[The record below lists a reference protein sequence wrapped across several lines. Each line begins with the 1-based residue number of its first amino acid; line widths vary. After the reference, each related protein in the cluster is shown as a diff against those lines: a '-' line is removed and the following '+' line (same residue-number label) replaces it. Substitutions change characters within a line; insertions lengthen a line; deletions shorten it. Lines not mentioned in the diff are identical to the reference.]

1 MHWAQTETMTEA
13 IILFAHGARDP
24 LWRRPFEAVAQRIK
38 ALRPDTEV
46 RLAYLEFMQPSLSE
60 AGHELSAMGAR
71 AVTVVPMFLGAGG
84 HVRRDL
90 PTLLDDLKRQH
101 PTVVWSLQ
109 EAIGEAPSVIEAM
122 ALEAARKAATQAASG
137 TPSA

>member
-1 MHWAQTETMTEA
+1 MTDA

-60 AGHELSAMGAR
+60 AGHELAAMGAR

-90 PTLLDDLKRQH
+90 PTLLEDLKGRH
-101 PTVVWSLQ
+101 PTVAWSLQ
-109 EAIGEAPSVIEAM
+109 QAIGEAPSVIEAM
-122 ALEAARKAATQAASG
+122 ACEAARKATTPAPSG
-137 TPSA
+137 TSSA

>member
-1 MHWAQTETMTEA
+1 MTEA

-60 AGHELSAMGAR
+60 AGHELAAMGAR
-71 AVTVVPMFLGAGG
+71 AVTVVPMFLGSGG

-90 PTLLDDLKRQH
+90 PTLLEDLKSRH
-101 PTVVWSLQ
+101 PSVVWSLQ
-109 EAIGEAPSVIEAM
+109 QAIGEAPSVIEAM
-122 ALEAARKAATQAASG
+122 ACEAARAVTTHASSG